1 MKTAFFLLL
10 LAATAVGL
18 VSRKAATTKLTAALN
33 GQNEVPA
40 NNSTATGTFTG
51 TYDSDS
57 KKLTYEVT
65 YQGLTPTM
73 GHIHRGAPGKNGGV
87 EIGFDNAAVKTSPIK
102 GSATLTPAKAD
113 SLMAGLYYVNLHTQ
127 AFPGGEIRGNIA
139 PVK

>member
-10 LAATAVGL
+10 LAVVAFGL
-18 VSRKAATTKLTAALN
+18 TPRRVAPMKLTATLS

-40 NNSTATGTFTG
+40 NNSTATGAFSG

-57 KKLTYEVT
+57 KVLTYEVT

-73 GHIHRGAPGKNGGV
+73 GHIHRGAPGQNGGV
-87 EIGFDNAAVKTSPIK
+87 EIGFKDVSSSPIR
-102 GSATLTPAKAD
+102 GTATLTAAKAD

-127 AFPGGEIRGNIA
+127 AFPGGEIRGNITPA
-139 PVK
+139 K

>member
-18 VSRKAATTKLTAALN
+18 IPRQAATTRLTATLS

-40 NNSTATGTFTG
+40 NNSTATGAFTG
-51 TYDSDS
+51 TYDTDS
-57 KKLTYEVT
+57 KVLTYEVT
-65 YQGLTPTM
+65 YQGITPTM

-87 EIGFDNAAVKTSPIK
+87 EIGFKDVSSSPIK
-102 GSATLTPAKAD
+102 GSATLTQAKAD

-127 AFPGGEIRGNIA
+127 AFPGGEIRGNIT

>member
-1 MKTAFFLLL
+1 MKTALFLLL

-18 VSRKAATTKLTAALN
+18 MPRPAATTRFTATLS

-40 NNSTATGTFTG
+40 NNSTATGAFMG

-57 KKLTYEVT
+57 KVLRYEVT
-65 YQGLTPTM
+65 YQGLNPTM

-87 EIGFDNAAVKTSPIK
+87 EIGFKDVSSSPIR
-102 GSATLTPAKAD
+102 GQATLTQAKAD
-113 SLMAGLYYVNLHTQ
+113 SLMAGLYYVNLHSQ

-139 PVK
+139 PAK